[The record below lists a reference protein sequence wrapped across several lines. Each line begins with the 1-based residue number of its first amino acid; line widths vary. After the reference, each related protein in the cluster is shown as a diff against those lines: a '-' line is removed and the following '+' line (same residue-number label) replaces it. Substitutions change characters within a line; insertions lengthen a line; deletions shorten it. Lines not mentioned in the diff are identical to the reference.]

1 MATGVNDKGDR
12 VRIKVGRSESHGG
25 IVVSPTVNNVE
36 GEAFSVDTGLERGS
50 ILKVSLNF
58 YLLSFSALSLSLSPP
73 LSLPLSLSLSPFK
86 VNVFILSKSVG
97 SSDLSWRAVV
107 VRDDSSVNFISS
119 NG

>member
-25 IVVSPTVNNVE
+25 IVVSSTVNNVE

-58 YLLSFSALSLSLSPP
+58 YLLSFSALSLSLS
-73 LSLPLSLSLSPFK
+73 LSSLK
-86 VNVFILSKSVG
+86 VNVFILSKSGG
-97 SSDLSWRAVV
+97 SSDLSWRVVV
-107 VRDDSSVNFISS
+107 VRDDSSVSFISS